1 MSSVEARSSMTGSI
15 VGMESA
21 KLLAHELDNLL
32 KPGKSVKQ
40 AYHLFSGAAHYQME
54 TMSDDSVTASDS
66 EQSSNG
72 AYGSLVIQKRICTGT
87 SGSCDSDKIDQV
99 MQSEMRNIRMDIM
112 TGNSFKHCLA
122 GSAESMK
129 DLPRVNVYHAVTGE
143 EIGIALA
150 GRINDLSYPP
160 HSSIKEL
167 MEYRGLFARRATL
180 EEARVTQKWYTF
192 LEDFRP
198 TAIMIDDDL
207 IDHTTVEGGHLQLGH
222 VTGRITLIM

>member
-1 MSSVEARSSMTGSI
+1 
-15 VGMESA
+15 
-21 KLLAHELDNLL
+21 
-32 KPGKSVKQ
+32 
-40 AYHLFSGAAHYQME
+40 ME

-72 AYGSLVIQKRICTGT
+72 DYGSLVQKMIGTGT
-87 SGSCDSDKIDQV
+87 SGSCDSMACGENDSDKKDQV
-99 MQSEMRNIRMDIM
+99 KQSEMRNIRMDIM
-112 TGNSFKHCLA
+112 MGNSYKHRLA
-122 GSAESMK
+122 CSAESMK
-129 DLPRVNVYHAVTGE
+129 DLPRVSVYHAVTGE
-143 EIGIALA
+143 EIGVALA

-198 TAIMIDDDL
+198 TAIMIDDEL

>member
-1 MSSVEARSSMTGSI
+1 MAWSQLLTHDLGTCSSQVRASSRLI
-15 VGMESA
+15 I
-21 KLLAHELDNLL
+21 
-32 KPGKSVKQ
+32 
-40 AYHLFSGAAHYQME
+40 LFSGAAHCQVE

-66 EQSSNG
+66 EHSSNG
-72 AYGSLVIQKRICTGT
+72 AYGSLVIQRRICTGT

-143 EIGIALA
+143 EIGLALA

-167 MEYRGLFARRATL
+167 MEYRGLFARRATH
-180 EEARVTQKWYTF
+180 EETSVTQKWYTF

-207 IDHTTVEGGHLQLGH
+207 IDHTTVEGGYLQLGH